1 MIDKMRPFYKQTK
14 INKSYRPPS
23 ASKEADGL
31 SILKSMKVFIIIFT
45 LEHFKPCYHEGY
57 EKCDMKKC
65 HNGSKCEASCTC
77 YSSCCLL
84 TFRGC
89 NCLKS
94 CQGRCC
100 PCYSEERLCSPFL
113 CKNCGDCCNNNK
125 TKVFGAETFQY
136 RLVIGTSN
144 IHGWGLYTLDNIPD
158 NSFIR
163 EYTGEFLTDEDEIGR
178 RGKQNQIANTTYM
191 FSMSEETTIDSMF
204 MGNKTRFC
212 NHSEIYD
219 NVVVKILNDA
229 GIFRICFFSKRP
241 IKKYEELLFNYR
253 IDIFSLCKDNNS
265 PTNRTSTTL
274 DSYTLDLKE
283 PSIEY
288 SNSHRHHKNTRY
300 EESSSKT
307 KYDDCDSTPS
317 QEVDLNVFFI
327 DLGLNS

>member
-1 MIDKMRPFYKQTK
+1 
-14 INKSYRPPS
+14 
-23 ASKEADGL
+23 
-31 SILKSMKVFIIIFT
+31 
-45 LEHFKPCYHEGY
+45 
-57 EKCDMKKC
+57 MKKC

-100 PCYSEERLCSPFL
+100 PCYSEERICSSFL

-125 TKVFGAETFQY
+125 SSVFGMGSFKY

-144 IHGWGLYTLDNIPD
+144 IHGWGLYTLDDIPD
-158 NSFIR
+158 NKFIR
-163 EYTGEFLTDEDEIGR
+163 EYTGEFLMDDEEIGR

-229 GIFRICFFSKRP
+229 GIFRICFFSKRQ

-253 IDIFSLCKDNNS
+253 IDIFSLSKENS
-265 PTNRTSTTL
+265 SSLTGKASTMKEP
-274 DSYTLDLKE
+274 YTLDLKE
-283 PSIEY
+283 PSIEC
-288 SNSHRHHKNTRY
+288 SNLNRRPKVIRSSY
-300 EESSSKT
+300 EESTRKL
-307 KYDDCDSTPS
+307 KCDDLDSNPI
-317 QEVDLNVFFI
+317 QEVDLNLFFV
-327 DLGLNS
+327 DLGLSN